1 MATKKFRLTLVVEY
15 SGDSEYYGTEDA
27 GEMAAIDEKVFQDDP
42 AAITYLVDGFK
53 VNEEGVLITVEPI
66 E

>member
-1 MATKKFRLTLVVEY
+1 MTKRKFRLTLTVEY
-15 SGDSEYYGTEDA
+15 TGDSEYYGTDVA

-42 AAITYLVDGFK
+42 AAITYLLDGYQIG
-53 VNEEGVLITVEPI
+53 VEGAIIAVEPV